1 MENIIIILIIV
12 FLAFEFIE
20 HVVFPLIW
28 SLVQRK
34 KKSACGPD
42 RLLGGVGEVKKWQ
55 QKEGYVLV
63 DGELWKAVSEVPL
76 KHGNKVVI
84 QKIEGLT
91 LIVNLLNPKERS
103 CPIHG
108 S

>member
-1 MENIIIILIIV
+1 M
-12 FLAFEFIE
+12 
-20 HVVFPLIW
+20 VFPLIW

-42 RLLGGVGEVKKWQ
+42 RLLGGEGEVKKWQ

-76 KHGNKVVI
+76 KTGNMVVI
-84 QKIEGLT
+84 QKVEGLT
-91 LIVNLLNPKERS
+91 LKVNLLNLEEHS
-103 CPIHG
+103 YQIHN